1 MVSELE
7 YTRRGVLGL
16 AAGAAASVAV
26 PAGARAQTPPLRV
39 SVATADAY
47 AEGYFAA
54 DQGFFT
60 QAQLNVSLS
69 MVGSGANAATMAAAN
84 ALDMGISNTANLAIA
99 ITHGAPFKIIA
110 GGGLY
115 TAKRPTTA
123 VVTAIDSPVRSVHD
137 LVGKVV
143 AVTAL
148 KDLTEVG
155 VRVWL
160 DRNGVDSRSVKFVE
174 TPMGLMTA
182 ALSRGTFD
190 AALVGEPYLSDGVG
204 KTMRVVGDAY
214 ATIAPQFLI
223 ANWFTTTGF
232 LKQNLPLVKRFVAT
246 IYDTARWAN
255 AHEAEA
261 GQILGKYSKMDPAT
275 LTRMTRCIYATSL
288 EPRYLDSVL
297 SVMYNYGALDK
308 RLTSGDLV
316 ANLA

>member
-1 MVSELE
+1 VK
-7 YTRRGVLGL
+7 RHDVLGL
-16 AAGAAASVAV
+16 AGGAAASIAM
-26 PAGARAQTPPLRV
+26 PAIVRAQTAPLRV
-39 SVATADAY
+39 SAATADAY

-69 MVGSGANAATMAAAN
+69 MVGSGANAATMVAAN
-84 ALDMGISNTANLAIA
+84 ALDIGISNTANLALS

-110 GGGLY
+110 GGGLF
-115 TAKRPTTA
+115 TATRPTTA
-123 VVTAIDSPVRSVHD
+123 VVTGIDSPVKSVRE

-174 TPMGLMTA
+174 TPMGLMAA
-182 ALSRGTFD
+182 ALGRGTFD

-204 KTMRVVGDAY
+204 KTMRVIGDAY

-223 ANWFTTTGF
+223 ANWFTTTDF

-255 AHEAEA
+255 THEVEA
-261 GQILGKYSKMDPAT
+261 GQILGKYMKLDPAT

-297 SVMYNYGALDK
+297 SIMYKYGALDK

-316 ANLA
+316 ANLS

>member
-1 MVSELE
+1 MV
-7 YTRRGVLGL
+7 
-16 AAGAAASVAV
+16 AAGA
-26 PAGARAQTPPLRV
+26 
-39 SVATADAY
+39 
-47 AEGYFAA
+47 
-54 DQGFFT
+54 
-60 QAQLNVSLS
+60 
-69 MVGSGANAATMAAAN
+69 
-84 ALDMGISNTANLAIA
+84 LDIGISNTANLALS

-110 GGGLY
+110 GGGLF

-123 VVTAIDSPVRSVHD
+123 VVTGIDSPVKSPHD
-137 LVGKVV
+137 LVGKVI

-160 DRNGVDSRSVKFVE
+160 DRNGVDSRTVKFVE

-182 ALSRGTFD
+182 ALGRGTFD

-223 ANWFTTTGF
+223 ANWFTTTDF
-232 LKQNLPLVKRFVAT
+232 LKANLPLVKRFVVT

-255 AHEAEA
+255 THEAEA
-261 GQILGKYSKMDPAT
+261 GAILGKYMKLDPAT

-297 SVMYNYGALDK
+297 SVMYKYGALDK
-308 RLTSGDLV
+308 RLASGDLV
-316 ANLA
+316 ANLS